1 METRGESSESDL
13 RERRVHMCMEE
24 IERRVREHGPW
35 TMRTTHC
42 MLTRVWPVLPHIE
55 PIFLRSFTVKL
66 RYSQH
71 VCVCFT
77 GISLHTQSHTL
88 IGSHCVCAWCHL
100 CCVWLVPRFRKA
112 RKAHRTHRACADS
125 SLHRKGINTLGRA
138 YALGD
143 DSLGCG
149 DQLPHALDQG
159 VLQRIWNLL
168 FYARAI
174 CSPGAG

>member
-66 RYSQH
+66 RYSKSSYSHQDPVIH
-71 VCVCFT
+71 SMCVCVC
-77 GISLHTQSHTL
+77 SP
-88 IGSHCVCAWCHL
+88 L
-100 CCVWLVPRFRKA
+100 CCALRVVPRFRKA

-159 VLQRIWNLL
+159 VLQRIWSLL

>member
-66 RYSQH
+66 RYSKSSYYTRTPLFTAC
-71 VCVCFT
+71 VCVFALL
-77 GISLHTQSHTL
+77 SVAR
-88 IGSHCVCAWCHL
+88 CVR
-100 CCVWLVPRFRKA
+100 VVPRFRKA

-159 VLQRIWNLL
+159 VLQRIWSLL